1 MKFQPGGGGELNDK
15 KPIVEVLKSGEF
27 HDCGFFGE
35 LRLQN
40 CEEESYI
47 KVGVIS

>member
-1 MKFQPGGGGELNDK
+1 MGEGEIERRTDE
-15 KPIVEVLKSGEF
+15 PSVEVLKSGEF

-47 KVGVIS
+47 KVGLIS